1 MATDLRARQSTRRA
15 RLDPERA
22 RLPETAWPVVY
33 DYLARNWKQGEHV
46 SLIGPN
52 GAGKTHLALEICE
65 LRGHTLVLA
74 TKRRDP
80 LVADLSG
87 RGYVLV
93 GSLDDIPIAADSGR
107 PVHRRVLLWVNPETR
122 DKDLRRRVQARRL
135 AEALD
140 TAERQGSW
148 CVLIDETIWLADALS
163 LKTNLDELWYQARSS
178 KVSVV
183 ACAQRPT
190 TVPRMMVSQATH
202 VFIWAVSDRRELET
216 LRDLGGNVPRE
227 VLEEN
232 IATLDWDRHEFLYV
246 NTRTNE
252 LMRSVAP
259 PR

>member
-1 MATDLRARQSTRRA
+1 MSSIQARRRRRQPLSPEQA
-15 RLDPERA
+15 RLA
-22 RLPETAWPVVY
+22 ETPWPVVY
-33 DYLARNWKQGEHV
+33 DYLARNWKQGEHA

-52 GAGKTHLALEICE
+52 GAGKTHLALMLGE
-65 LRGHTLVLA
+65 LRGHTIVLA

-80 LVADLSG
+80 LVQDLTR

-93 GSLDDIPIAADSGR
+93 TSLDEVPLAADNGR
-107 PVHRRVLLWVNPETR
+107 PVHKRVLLWVNPDTR
-122 DKDLRRRVQARRL
+122 DERQRRRIQSRRL
-135 AEALD
+135 ADALSG
-140 TAERQGSW
+140 AERQGSW
-148 CVLIDETIWLADALS
+148 CVIVDETIWLSDS
-163 LKTNLDELWYQARSS
+163 LGLKQELDSLWYQARSS